1 MNLQDF
7 RKTSK
12 AKVEQEE
19 VAAREVI
26 PIEIDIKQFIKKRSS
41 NANND
46 KNKNVNSTT
55 TMVGVKSDN

>member
-7 RKTSK
+7 RKNSK
-12 AKVEQEE
+12 VKEEE

-46 KNKNVNSTT
+46 KNRTPVIPYASVNS
-55 TMVGVKSDN
+55 NN